1 MVFSFLEG
9 VGAQRGFERSA
20 VNGVLIALG
29 TAVQSLSGYAVI
41 TWGPTFLARVHAMP
55 WSDIGVS
62 LGWIIGLGGSFGALA
77 GGRLADWMGRRDVRW
92 YMRLPALQT
101 LLAVPFLVGFT
112 LLPSPSQSL
121 ACFIPFYML
130 GAMYVG
136 PMFAMIQ
143 GLVELR
149 MRATAAAILLFVAN
163 MVGLG
168 LGPLLVGVLNDH
180 VFAQPYGAHAIRHS
194 LLVVG
199 MLGGLGCALF
209 WAASRRL
216 PEELST

>member
-1 MVFSFLEG
+1 
-9 VGAQRGFERSA
+9 
-20 VNGVLIALG
+20 
-29 TAVQSLSGYAVI
+29 
-41 TWGPTFLARVHAMP
+41 
-55 WSDIGVS
+55 
-62 LGWIIGLGGSFGALA
+62 
-77 GGRLADWMGRRDVRW
+77 
-92 YMRLPALQT
+92 MRLPALQT